1 MSEDFNIE
9 IIRPDKSILSKKVD
23 EAILPC
29 FEGQVTI
36 LKDHIPLIT
45 FLRPGVLEVGK
56 NDKYYV
62 EEGTV
67 EFFENKLLILSSTVI
82 SLKDIKSEQINSM
95 IQDAEEKINKKE
107 TTDKQKYVLSYK
119 ISTLKQIN

>member
-95 IQDAEEKINKKE
+95 ITLRKKLQKKKPPINK
-107 TTDKQKYVLSYK
+107 
-119 ISTLKQIN
+119 NMF